1 MFTSNWPS
9 FDELKKIAQEDPEAL
24 ERFRQQQ
31 VDAIIEN
38 APAHIQ
44 RRLRGIQF
52 QVNCR
57 RRLHKSALGSC
68 ISISKMMQESLQELN
83 QALNGSPIEKQV
95 KQDTPVLAKTG
106 RVLAFP
112 PLAEDQISSS

>member
-9 FDELKKIAQEDPEAL
+9 FDELKKIAEEDPEAL

-31 VDAIIEN
+31 VNAIIES
-38 APAHIQ
+38 APEHTQ

-68 ISISKMMQESLQELN
+68 ISISKMMQESVQQLN
-83 QALNGSPIEKQV
+83 EALNGSPIEKQV
-95 KQDTPVLAKTG
+95 KRDATPLAKTG
-106 RVLAFP
+106 RILSFP
-112 PLAEDQISSS
+112 SPAEDQISTS